1 MGSINFLRF
10 VRIERLQSLICYFQ
24 GFSGEKTTYNEV
36 ASQKSSTRWRTLE
49 LTEIYHSQKH
59 NIEDIH
65 LSTVACD
72 AILYNFRIS
81 YGFFP

>member
-10 VRIERLQSLICYFQ
+10 VRIERLQSLICYLQ
-24 GFSGEKTTYNEV
+24 GFSGEKTTYN
-36 ASQKSSTRWRTLE
+36 KRLRTLE

-59 NIEDIH
+59 NVEDIH